1 MIATSGP
8 ERGHVAAHVE
18 CGHAAAHVE
27 RGHAAAYVECGHAA
41 EYVAA
46 HVERGHATHGIRVR
60 RMDGPAED
68 MSAVWERLCGWG
80 CGRLL
85 LWDVVPEQRRASF
98 LHLPERA
105 EFFEATRR
113 GEPVAYAWLSPLAAG
128 SPVAQAHFGGATH
141 ADTLT
146 AGRLL
151 LEALRREGRLLS
163 LIGVIPW
170 PYRHARRLV
179 RELGFAELRVPG
191 LCRLEGRGA
200 GRGAGAARLVPGALV
215 VKALA

>member
-1 MIATSGP
+1 MIATACP
-8 ERGHVAAHVE
+8 ERGHVAAHD
-18 CGHAAAHVE
+18 
-27 RGHAAAYVECGHAA
+27 
-41 EYVAA
+41 
-46 HVERGHATHGIRVR
+46 THGIRVR

-68 MSAVWERLCGWG
+68 MSAVWERLCGWD

-105 EFFEATRR
+105 EFFEAARR

-179 RELGFAELRVPG
+179 RELGFSELRVPG

-200 GRGAGAARLVPGALV
+200 GRGAGTTRLVPGALV
-215 VKALA
+215 VKELC

>member
-8 ERGHVAAHVE
+8 ERGHVECGHVAAYVE
-18 CGHAAAHVE
+18 RGHAAAHVE
-27 RGHAAAYVECGHAA
+27 C
-41 EYVAA
+41 
-46 HVERGHATHGIRVR
+46 GIRVR

-179 RELGFAELRVPG
+179 RELGFRELRVPG
-191 LCRLEGRGA
+191 LCRLE

>member
-8 ERGHVAAHVE
+8 EHGHVEHGHVERGHVAAQ
-18 CGHAAAHVE
+18 
-27 RGHAAAYVECGHAA
+27 AAAYVERG
-41 EYVAA
+41 

-105 EFFEATRR
+105 EFFEAVRR

-179 RELGFAELRVPG
+179 RELGFRELRVPG

-200 GRGAGAARLVPGALV
+200 GRGAENEDDDASGAARLVPGALV

>member
-1 MIATSGP
+1 MIAAACP
-8 ERGHVAAHVE
+8 ERGHVAEYAAE
-18 CGHAAAHVE
+18 YAAAHIE
-27 RGHAAAYVECGHAA
+27 RGHDAAQAA
-41 EYVAA
+41 
-46 HVERGHATHGIRVR
+46 RGIRVR
-60 RMDGPAED
+60 RMDGTAED

-85 LWDVVPEQRRASF
+85 LWDVEPEQRRDCF

-105 EFFEATRR
+105 EFFEAARR

-179 RELGFAELRVPG
+179 RELGFRELRVPG
-191 LCRLEGRGA
+191 LCRLAGRGA
-200 GRGAGAARLVPGALV
+200 GRGAGTARLVPGALV
-215 VKALA
+215 VKEPA